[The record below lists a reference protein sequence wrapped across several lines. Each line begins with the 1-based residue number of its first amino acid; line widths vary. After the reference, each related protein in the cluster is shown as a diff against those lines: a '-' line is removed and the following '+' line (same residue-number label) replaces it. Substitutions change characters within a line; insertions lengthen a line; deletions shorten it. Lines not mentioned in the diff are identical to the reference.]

1 MNAIFQEENGN
12 EFRYAAASW
21 SGASC
26 CSRCSRWSVVACGG
40 SGAGAEGPSVVA
52 TTTQL
57 GDIARNLAP
66 GVKVTTLLQPNTD
79 PHEYEVRPDD
89 VKALASADIVLRSG
103 GEADEWLDGA
113 LESAGV
119 DEQDVVDAGA
129 AAGLEGDDPHWWQDP
144 RRAEKAAVAIGEA
157 LKRAG
162 LPEDSAAYVKRLQA
176 LDAGV
181 QACID
186 RVPAAQRLLVTSHD
200 ALGYYARRYDIQV
213 VGTVIPALT
222 TAAQPSAGE
231 VSALVDTIKRTGV
244 KTIFAESSVNP
255 KVEQAVA
262 REAGARIGK
271 ELWADSLGPEGSD
284 GATYIGSIVS
294 NTRALVDGF
303 SGGAV
308 DCRVDA

>member
-1 MNAIFQEENGN
+1 MLLVLPLVLA
-12 EFRYAAASW
+12 
-21 SGASC
+21 
-26 CSRCSRWSVVACGG
+26 ACGG
-40 SGAGAEGPSVVA
+40 DGAAVEGPEIVA

-57 GDIARNLAP
+57 GDMARNIAP
-66 GVKVTTLLQPNTD
+66 AAKVTTLLHANTD

-103 GEADEWLDGA
+103 GEVDEWLGGA
-113 LESAGV
+113 LDSAGV

-144 RRAEKAAVAIGEA
+144 RRAEKAAVAIGAA
-157 LKRAG
+157 LRRAG
-162 LPEDSAAYVKRLQA
+162 VPEDATAYARRLRA

-181 QACID
+181 RACLE
-186 RVPAAQRLLVTSHD
+186 RVPAARRLLVTSHD
-200 ALGYYARRYDIQV
+200 ALGYYARRYGIQV

-231 VSALVDTIKRTGV
+231 VSELVATIKRTGV

-255 KVEQAVA
+255 KVEEAVA
-262 REAGARIGK
+262 REAGARIGP
-271 ELWADSLGPEGSD
+271 ELWADSLGPEGSS
-284 GATYIGSIVS
+284 GASYVGSIAA

-308 DCRVDA
+308 DCRLDA